1 VIPREREREREREMG
16 KKKTGAEPR
25 WNRRPRMTFG
35 MLLSGLESKATTSL
49 RTPIACALTS
59 FS

>member
-1 VIPREREREREREMG
+1 MG